1 MNAIAPSRKAEILE
15 DIVDYVF
22 QHGVSDLSL
31 RPLAE
36 HLGTSA
42 RMLVYHFESRD
53 QMLAKALT
61 AARARQYAMLGD
73 WVSEGAT
80 VPELVRRYWAWAADE
95 SSRPYIRLF
104 FEVYGLAVQGRPGTE
119 DVLPAVT
126 GEPVA
131 LFTSTLGE
139 TSLPPERVN
148 QLVRLALAT
157 LRGLLFDL
165 LATNDRP
172 PLDAAFER
180 FLAYLDSE
188 LTS

>member
-1 MNAIAPSRKAEILE
+1 MNATSTRKDEILE
-15 DIVDYVF
+15 DVVDYVF
-22 QHGVSDLSL
+22 QYGVSDLSL

-53 QMLAKALT
+53 QMLAEALA
-61 AARARQYAMLGD
+61 AARRRQYAMLGD

-119 DVLPAVT
+119 GVLPAVS

-131 LFTSTLGE
+131 LFTDTVGATGLS
-139 TSLPPERVN
+139 SERVN
-148 QLVRLALAT
+148 QLVRLALGV

-172 PLDAAFER
+172 PLDAALER
-180 FLAYLDSE
+180 FLVYLEAE
-188 LTS
+188 LGA